1 MIWKP
6 LGVELYQIL
15 GYVTDFFATHV
26 RLVEGMGMN
35 DKVGGGAVD
44 PVWGP
49 HAAKKT
55 KKTCFLG
62 KSVSKKFSIRLSTL
76 HVV

>member
-1 MIWKP
+1 M
-6 LGVELYQIL
+6 
-15 GYVTDFFATHV
+15 

-55 KKTCFLG
+55 KITCFLG
-62 KSVSKKFSIRLSTL
+62 KSGSNNFSMWLSIL
-76 HVV
+76 YEV

>member
-1 MIWKP
+1 MHDI
-6 LGVELYQIL
+6 ELYQIL

-49 HAAKKT
+49 HA
-55 KKTCFLG
+55 
-62 KSVSKKFSIRLSTL
+62 SKKKQKNVFFGQKWVKKIFHTAFDPI
-76 HVV
+76 